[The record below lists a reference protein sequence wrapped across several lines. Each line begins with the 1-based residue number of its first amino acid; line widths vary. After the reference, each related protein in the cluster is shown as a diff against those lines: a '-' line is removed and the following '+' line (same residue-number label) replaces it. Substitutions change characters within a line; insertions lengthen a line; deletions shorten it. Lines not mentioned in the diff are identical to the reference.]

1 MTDRIDE
8 RRAHYRIPLN
18 ARIRVRAVGSS
29 GFGHLCR
36 VHDSSHDGMRLAMDH
51 PISEGCELL
60 EVLTESGRHYNGLA
74 ARVIWIDRHD
84 GSQHVGCV
92 FEE

>member
-8 RRAHYRIPLN
+8 RRAHHRIPLN
-18 ARIRVRAVGSS
+18 ARIRVRAVGSC

-36 VHDSSHDGMRLAMDH
+36 VHDSSRSGVRLAMDH
-51 PISEGCELL
+51 PISEGTEML
-60 EVLTESGRHYNGLA
+60 EVLTESGRHYDVLFV
-74 ARVIWIDRHD
+74 RVVWVREH
-84 GSQHVGCV
+84 GGGQQVGCV